1 MAEHNRIQ
9 LVWVPGDTGIEGN
22 EKADQSARQG
32 SSCPLLGPE
41 PALGI
46 SAKVAREVISRW
58 MNKKRKEYWQSINVH
73 KQAKDHLLIL
83 PEN

>member
-1 MAEHNRIQ
+1 M
-9 LVWVPGDTGIEGN
+9 PGHTGTERN

-46 SAKVAREVISRW
+46 SAKVARGMISKW
-58 MNKKRKEYWQSINVH
+58 MNKKDKEYWQSIHAH
-73 KQAKDHLLIL
+73 KQAKDHLPKLL
-83 PEN
+83 ENYSTQDETNYE